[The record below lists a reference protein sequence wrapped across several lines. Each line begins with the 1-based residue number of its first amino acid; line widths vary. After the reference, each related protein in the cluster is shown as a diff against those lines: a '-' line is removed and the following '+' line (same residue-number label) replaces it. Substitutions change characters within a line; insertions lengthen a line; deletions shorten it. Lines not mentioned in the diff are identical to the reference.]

1 MMVNRKLAL
10 GYAGWRH
17 AWELATGKG
26 LAAGAWAGRLAYF
39 VNRERLGGWVGWRD
53 TYEEK
58 RRKLDSMK
66 RSLKHMVNRKRRAG
80 GTRGAKWS
88 R

>member
-26 LAAGAWAGRLAYF
+26 RAADSMSRALSYF
-39 VNRERLGGWVGWRD
+39 INRELSRGWVGWRA
-53 TYEEK
+53 TYEELSPSVL
-58 RRKLDSMK
+58 RFA
-66 RSLKHMVNRKRRAG
+66 AG
-80 GTRGAKWS
+80 
-88 R
+88 